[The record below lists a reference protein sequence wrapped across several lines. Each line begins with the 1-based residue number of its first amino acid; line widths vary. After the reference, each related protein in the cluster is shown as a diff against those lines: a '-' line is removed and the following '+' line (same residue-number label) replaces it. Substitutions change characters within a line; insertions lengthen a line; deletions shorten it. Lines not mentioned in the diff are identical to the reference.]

1 MNMNYCKFRNTY
13 LDLKACYEN
22 MIDDNR
28 EALSLEENE
37 AKIKIIKLC
46 NLISSFDLDLDEN
59 ATNK

>member
-13 LDLKACYEN
+13 LGLKACYEN

-46 NLISSFDLDLDEN
+46 NLIASIEEEGADN
-59 ATNK
+59 GQ